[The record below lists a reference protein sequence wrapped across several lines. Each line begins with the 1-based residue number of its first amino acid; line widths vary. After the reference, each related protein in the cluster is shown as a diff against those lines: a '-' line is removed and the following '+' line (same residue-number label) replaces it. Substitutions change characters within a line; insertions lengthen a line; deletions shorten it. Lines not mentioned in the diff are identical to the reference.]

1 MTSRAAVVAQAR
13 KFVGRK
19 FHHQGRHVFEGF
31 DCLGVVLSVA
41 EELELLDTRGARIF
55 RTDYC
60 DYGAQPIGD
69 EMLRQCRL
77 RMIERPGGAAAPRSI
92 ADVLV
97 MRLPDDPT
105 HMAIVTELG
114 GLPAIIHAYAGGSG
128 RVVEHVLDTAW
139 IRRIAGVFCFPGI
152 EGAPWR

>member
-1 MTSRAAVVAQAR
+1 VISKKQVVDQAR

-19 FHHQGRHVFEGF
+19 FHHQGRYTFEGF
-31 DCLGVVLSVA
+31 DCLGIVLSVG
-41 EELELLDTRGARIF
+41 EELELRDTRGERIL
-55 RTDYC
+55 RTDYR
-60 DYGAQPIGD
+60 DYGSQPIGN

-77 RMIERPGGAAAPRSI
+77 RMIERQGGSAAPRQL

-114 GLPAIIHAYAGGSG
+114 GLPAIVHAYAGGSG
-128 RVVEHVLDTAW
+128 RVVEHVLDFSW
-139 IRRIAGVFCFPGI
+139 IRRIAGVFRFPGV
-152 EGAPWR
+152 EE